1 MIVRCPHCGTGH
13 AVRYQSGRS
22 PGGQICEACGRGF
35 AFFPALEIELVGL
48 PRDGA
53 RMEPVPVLP
62 MPIPGNT
69 SAAERPSPP
78 RLAMPRGRRLRA
90 SGRLRRHGRDPV
102 FRDWGLR
109 IAGLTAGI
117 ALIGILF
124 LQVLVHERA
133 AFDRHP
139 ELAALG
145 TAVCRHIPCP
155 QPRGQGPEAIRIAG
169 LRLDEQAHGWL
180 RLEMLVS
187 NELDRPQ
194 PWPVLELVLSD
205 RFGRKLA
212 QTRWK
217 PAEYLGPDDAARLL
231 QAREVRRLR
240 LVIDRSAGET
250 EGISVRSL

>member
-13 AVRYQSGRS
+13 AIRYQPGRS
-22 PGGQICEACGRGF
+22 PGSQICEACGMGF

-62 MPIPGNT
+62 LPKPGNT
-69 SAAERPSPP
+69 RTAERPSPP
-78 RLAMPRGRRLRA
+78 RPAASPGRSVRG
-90 SGRLRRHGRDPV
+90 GRLRRDAGGA
-102 FRDWGLR
+102 GLR
-109 IAGLTAGI
+109 AWAFRMAGLSAGI

-139 ELAALG
+139 ELAALSN
-145 TAVCRHIPCP
+145 ALCRHIPCP
-155 QPRGQGPEAIRIAG
+155 EPRGHGPEAFRITG
-169 LRLDEQAHGWL
+169 LQLDERAHGWL

-194 PWPVLELVLSD
+194 PWPALELVLSD

-212 QTRWK
+212 QTRWQ
-217 PAEYLGPDDAARLL
+217 PAEYLGPDDADAVL

-240 LVIDRSAGET
+240 LVIDRPAGET
-250 EGISVRSL
+250 EGISVRTL